1 MKFLKDFLEDFTLR
15 GKAFHA
21 NPRGG
26 GRILMK
32 ILSAGQEFSG
42 NSTRRD
48 KDFDENPIPRGKDLM
63 KFHSAGHGFPCIIS
77 ERWLGSGLWEPQR
90 PEPCQRSEIMQ
101 GILASAR
108 RLCEGIRVPPSGIS
122 SKSFPCGIE
131 FHQNPCPT
139 EWNSIKILPPPSG
152 FPSKFLSRRV
162 DFQENS
168 CLAE

>member
-1 MKFLKDFLEDFTLR
+1 
-15 GKAFHA
+15 
-21 NPRGG
+21 
-26 GRILMK
+26 MK
-32 ILSAGQEFSG
+32 IHSAGQESLWE
-42 NSTRRD
+42 STRRD
-48 KDFDENPIPRGKDLM
+48 KDSDEIRLRGARIFVE
-63 KFHSAGHGFPCIIS
+63 FHSAGHGFPCIIS

-131 FHQNPCPT
+131 FHQNSCPT